1 MGCYDTWFEGKIADT
16 LDAAR
21 NGDGC
26 HPEEAN
32 ALSDYLT
39 GLVSTKETAR
49 TITAPILVEEDP
61 PQYLFRLWSLLS
73 EAMVELDEDDRR
85 KTIDLLSQIKEL
97 EPMSGMVWV
106 ELKGFASMWFDLY
119 RLHMHGSGPWG
130 GWRRDVD
137 SFESFHSAMAQEY
150 ETMGRAEAEMFL
162 QGMIPMRWGYEV
174 LNLVHR
180 EQPELGIYISQIFGW
195 LDTAIDELKE
205 YAMASPTIELY
216 NNTEDTL
223 TNHWATWKGTLLRL
237 CEDGS
242 ILLDSERELAAQC
255 HRLM

>member
-1 MGCYDTWFEGKIADT
+1 MVCYDTWFEGKIADT
-16 LDAAR
+16 LEAAR

-26 HPEEAN
+26 HPDEAN
-32 ALSDYLT
+32 ALNDYLT
-39 GLVSTKETAR
+39 GLVSARETAR
-49 TITAPILVEEDP
+49 IITAPILVEKDP
-61 PQYLFRLWSLLS
+61 PQYLFRLWSQIS

-85 KTIDLLSQIKEL
+85 KIIDLLSRIKDL
-97 EPMSGMVWV
+97 KPMTGVAWA

-119 RLHMHGSGPWG
+119 RLHMHGSGLRG
-130 GWRRDVD
+130 GWSRDVD

-150 ETMGRAEAEMFL
+150 ETVGRAEAGMFL
-162 QGMIPMRWGYEV
+162 QGLILRCWGYEV

-195 LDTAIDELKE
+195 LDTAIDELKK

-216 NNTEDTL
+216 NNTENTL
-223 TNHWATWKGTLLRL
+223 ANHWATWKGALLRL

-242 ILLDSERELAAQC
+242 TLLNSERELAAQC
-255 HRLM
+255 RRLM